1 MTNTQANNSNRTYI
15 LIGIFV
21 LLVALVVGGYFAFAN
36 TLGRL
41 RLAPIT
47 GAGYT
52 AGGDLTLATNDGL
65 WRLSDTG
72 WQSIRSAQD
81 AYIGYSVTQN
91 GFYASG
97 FGTSDSPLGLQ
108 RSIDSGNSITTVR
121 FAEDRA
127 FPQISAAYQNTN
139 VIYIYTTEVNDDFAF
154 GLHYSLDG
162 GITWQRS
169 IMADAPATLFDIAVH
184 PTDEAIVAIA
194 TGDDGAFLSR
204 DYGDTFVRI
213 SNAPTVSVAF
223 DPINPDRL
231 YFAFQV
237 LTRYTLSDG
246 TLQDIGTPIMT
257 PDEAVIHI
265 AGNPLSDAVT
275 LVTSENDVYQW
286 DGIMGG
292 QWRELVAAGMAQ

>member
-1 MTNTQANNSNRTYI
+1 MATTQTSTNNRVYI
-15 LIGIFV
+15 FIGIFV

-52 AGGDLTLATNDGL
+52 AGGDLTLATNNGIWQLEDTS
-65 WRLSDTG
+65 WR
-72 WQSIRSAQD
+72 QVRSAED
-81 AYIGYSVTQN
+81 NYIGYSTTQN
-91 GFYASG
+91 GFYVSG
-97 FGTSDSPLGLQ
+97 FGEDDTPLGLQ
-108 RSIDSGNSITTVR
+108 RSIDSGNSISTVR

-127 FPQISAAYQNTN
+127 FAQLSAGYQNTN
-139 VIYIYTTEVNDDFAF
+139 VLYMHTTDVNADFDF

-194 TGDDGAFLSR
+194 TGDEGAFLSR

-223 DPINPDRL
+223 DPINSDRL

-237 LTRYTLSDG
+237 LTIYTLSDG

-257 PDEAVIHI
+257 PTEAVIHI

-275 LVTSENDVYQW
+275 IVTSENDVYQW
-286 DGIMGG
+286 DGAMGG
-292 QWRELVAAGMAQ
+292 QWRELVAAGNVQ